1 MPWGEPIRPSAEAL
15 MREAADRIENDAE
28 AICGEWRTGEWPNC
42 TERLCVDAVVLVA
55 RLRKAA
61 ALRR

>member
-1 MPWGEPIRPSAEAL
+1 